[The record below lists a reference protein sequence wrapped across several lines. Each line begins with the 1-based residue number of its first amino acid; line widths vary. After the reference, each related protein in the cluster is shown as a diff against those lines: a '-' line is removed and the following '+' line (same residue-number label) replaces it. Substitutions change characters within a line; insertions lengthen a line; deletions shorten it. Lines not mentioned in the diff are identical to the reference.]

1 MQDKCKFSHRGHELG
16 TRIASVETAACVR
29 LVANQHRAESSR
41 QRATSSIPGKVI
53 GRACQAAEQE
63 RENRLQ
69 LCTGLAWPGLGCAAY
84 RSCFIPS
91 SLVRL
96 CVVYLDEWLGSPWQ
110 INSHS
115 AIRHEL
121 ARTVQNGV
129 PSPEFHLIRGRVRT
143 SRLGIRLWMGF
154 TTSLKGTC
162 RRPRHD
168 SGSGSRSRSTTKGA
182 KAAQTRLLLLQWKWV
197 CVCKGGVG
205 AGEVR
210 EQASGRWRSSEQRN
224 KQKSIIVLRVFPLLL
239 RIFYLDFERCCCIFF
254 FFFNSFNL

>member
-1 MQDKCKFSHRGHELG
+1 MISLVPLTRGNETRQARSRARAHFQHRIKIDSICKEEIKKSTQNEIEMQDKCKFSHRGHELG

-63 RENRLQ
+63 KENRLQ

-115 AIRHEL
+115 AIRHKL

-143 SRLGIRLWMGF
+143 SRLGIRL
-154 TTSLKGTC
+154 
-162 RRPRHD
+162 
-168 SGSGSRSRSTTKGA
+168 
-182 KAAQTRLLLLQWKWV
+182 
-197 CVCKGGVG
+197 
-205 AGEVR
+205 
-210 EQASGRWRSSEQRN
+210 
-224 KQKSIIVLRVFPLLL
+224 
-239 RIFYLDFERCCCIFF
+239 
-254 FFFNSFNL
+254 